1 MKTDSQLQ
9 KDVLAELAWD
19 PSINATHVGVAVNDG
34 VVLLSGH
41 LDTFSEKHAVEMA
54 AQRVAGVRAI
64 AVELDVKLEP
74 HHQRSDTEIAA
85 AIETALEWHALV
97 PQDRIQVKV
106 EKGWVTLRGE
116 VDWDYQRHNAEI
128 AARPVTGVRG
138 LTNHIT
144 LRERK
149 TTEYLAQRIHDAL
162 ARHAQAQADQIQIAV
177 DAHTAVLRGTV
188 TSMAES
194 SAAQAAAWTA
204 PGISRVVNELRVQ
217 PQ

>member
-1 MKTDSQLQ
+1 MKSDTQLQ

-41 LDTFSEKHAVEMA
+41 LDTFNEKHAVEMA
-54 AQRVAGVRAI
+54 AQRVAGVRAL
-64 AVELDVKLEP
+64 AVELDVKLAP
-74 HHQRSDTEIAA
+74 HHQRSDAEIAS
-85 AIETALEWHALV
+85 AIETALQWHALV

-116 VDWDYQRHNAEI
+116 VDWDYQRHNAEV

-138 LTNHIT
+138 LSNHIA

-149 TTEYLAQRIHDAL
+149 ATEYLAQRIHDAL

-188 TSMAES
+188 ASMAES

>member
-19 PSINATHVGVAVNDG
+19 PSINATHIGVAVKDG

-74 HHQRSDTEIAA
+74 HHQRSDAEIAA
-85 AIETALEWHALV
+85 AIETALHWHALV

-106 EKGWVTLRGE
+106 EKGFVTLRGE

-138 LTNHIT
+138 LSNHIT

-162 ARHAQAQADQIQIAV
+162 TRHAEAQADQIQIAV

-188 TSMAES
+188 ASLAES

>member
-19 PSINATHVGVAVNDG
+19 PSINATHIGVAVNDG

-41 LDTFSEKHAVEMA
+41 LDTFSEKHAVETA

-74 HHQRSDTEIAA
+74 HHQRSDAEIAA

-106 EKGWVTLRGE
+106 EKGWVTLSGE

-138 LTNHIT
+138 LSNHIA

-188 TSMAES
+188 ASLSES

>member
-19 PSINATHVGVAVNDG
+19 PSINATHIGVAVNDG

-54 AQRVAGVRAI
+54 AQRVSGVRAI

-74 HHQRSDTEIAA
+74 HHQRSDAEIAA

-106 EKGWVTLRGE
+106 EKGWVTLIGE

-138 LTNHIT
+138 LSNHIA

-188 TSMAES
+188 ASLSES

>member
-19 PSINATHVGVAVNDG
+19 PSINATHIGVAVNDG

-41 LDTFSEKHAVEMA
+41 LDTFGEKHAVETA

-74 HHQRSDTEIAA
+74 HHQRSDAEIAA

-106 EKGWVTLRGE
+106 ERGWVTLSGE

-138 LTNHIT
+138 LSNHIA

-188 TSMAES
+188 ASLSES

>member
-1 MKTDSQLQ
+1 MKSDTQLQ

-19 PSINATHVGVAVNDG
+19 PSINAAHIGVAVNDG
-34 VVLLSGH
+34 VVLLSGQ
-41 LDTFSEKHAVEMA
+41 LDTFNEKHAVEMA
-54 AQRVAGVRAI
+54 AQRVAGVRAL
-64 AVELDVKLEP
+64 ALELDVKLAP
-74 HHQRSDTEIAA
+74 HHQRSDAEIAS
-85 AIETALEWHALV
+85 AIETALQWHALV

-116 VDWDYQRHNAEI
+116 VDWDYQRHNAEV

-138 LTNHIT
+138 LSNHIA

-149 TTEYLAQRIHDAL
+149 ATEYLAQRIHDAL

-188 TSMAES
+188 ASMAES

-204 PGISRVVNELRVQ
+204 PGISRVLNELRVQ